1 MPSFLY
7 SQLFV
12 TPPLPSKS
20 FADQVVIVT
29 GSNVGL
35 GLEAARHIARLG
47 ASKVI
52 LGVRNVSAGEA
63 ARQDIESSTG
73 RQNAVEVWQLDLSDY
88 DSVLSFAERAQ
99 SLPRLDAVI
108 ENAAIATQDFELAG
122 SHERT
127 ITVNVISTV
136 LLGILLLP
144 KLRQTARDY
153 PTARAPRLSV
163 VVSEVHAWSKFP
175 EWQSPRGIFPALDD
189 EEGARMDERYPTSK
203 LVVILALR
211 ELVSRMTG
219 DGSVV
224 VNMVNPGFCHSQL
237 VRNASGLRS
246 LQINLLK
253 MVLARTTEVGS
264 RTLVAGGSA
273 GKESHGM
280 YMTDGIVE
288 NDNLSAFVRS
298 SDGMTAQKRVW
309 DELVG
314 IIEKIKPG
322 VMQCL

>member
-20 FADQVVIVT
+20 YADQVVIIT

-35 GLEAARHIARLG
+35 GREAARHIARLG
-47 ASKVI
+47 AHKVI
-52 LGVRNVSAGEA
+52 LAVRNVSAGET

-73 RQNAVEVWQLDLSDY
+73 RPNAVEVWQLDLSDY
-88 DSVLSFAERAQ
+88 DSVVSFAERAQ

-108 ENAAIATQDFELAG
+108 ENAAMATPDFELAAG
-122 SHERT
+122 HERT
-127 ITVNVISTV
+127 ITINVISTV
-136 LLGILLLP
+136 LLAILLLP

-153 PTARAPRLSV
+153 PTAPPPRLSV

-189 EEGARMDERYPTSK
+189 EKTARMSERYPTSK
-203 LVVILALR
+203 LVLILALR
-211 ELVSRMTG
+211 ELVSRMSG

-224 VNMVNPGFCHSQL
+224 VNMVNPGFCHSEL
-237 VRNASGLRS
+237 VRNSSGLMR
-246 LQINLLK
+246 LQVNLLK
-253 MVLARTTEVGS
+253 MILARTTEVGS
-264 RTLVAGGSA
+264 RTLVAGGYA

-280 YMTDGIVE
+280 YMTDGVVE

-309 DELVG
+309 NELADIVQ
-314 IIEKIKPG
+314 EIKPG
-322 VMQCL
+322 VMEYL

>member
-20 FADQVVIVT
+20 FAEQVVIIT
-29 GSNVGL
+29 GSNTGL

-52 LGVRNVSAGEA
+52 LGVRNISAGEA

-73 RQNAVEVWQLDLSDY
+73 RHNAVEVWQLDLSDY
-88 DSVLSFAERAQ
+88 DSVVSFAERAQ
-99 SLPRLDAVI
+99 KLPRLDAVI
-108 ENAAIATQDFELAG
+108 ENAAIATQNFESAG
-122 SHERT
+122 GHERT

-153 PTARAPRLSV
+153 PAAPTPRLSV

-189 EEGARMDERYPTSK
+189 EENARMGERYPTSK
-203 LVVILALR
+203 LVAILALR
-211 ELVSRMTG
+211 ELVSRMSG

-237 VRNASGLRS
+237 GRNASGLTS
-246 LQINLLK
+246 LQMNLLK

-280 YMTDGIVE
+280 YMTDGVVE

-298 SDGMTAQKRVW
+298 SDGMAAQKRVW
-309 DELVG
+309 DELAAIVQE
-314 IIEKIKPG
+314 IMPG
-322 VMQCL
+322 VMGYL